1 LGNERN
7 LEVCSIAASHS
18 SINIKFF
25 AGKHKSQDSPRK
37 DEYFRLTYAE
47 QALKASNN
55 TMEQRALAI
64 LRALGTE
71 YQE

>member
-1 LGNERN
+1 MLGNGRS

-18 SINIKFF
+18 SINIKLL
-25 AGKHKSQDSPRK
+25 AGKQKYPDSPST

-71 YQE
+71 S